1 MNDQAVY
8 RTAPATQG
16 LFNICDPSGQSFNQ
30 GRFFSQALL
39 INTLQHCPFPGHTQ
53 GLLHG
58 ALDPGAL
65 CGGRGWMGSQQACGG
80 GAGRGRLLHSS
91 LLLLHSHLTSCW
103 PHCRGQHLGLLQGPM
118 SPPSTHQRALHLLL
132 AGDLLKAVQLWTL
145 EMAACPYS
153 LRGPT
158 VPL

>member
-65 CGGRGWMGSQQACGG
+65 CGGRGWMGSQVPASLWRGGREGQASPLFPS
-80 GAGRGRLLHSS
+80 APS
-91 LLLLHSHLTSCW
+91 L
-103 PHCRGQHLGLLQGPM
+103 
-118 SPPSTHQRALHLLL
+118 SPHLLL
-132 AGDLLKAVQLWTL
+132 APLQGPAPWPPAGPHVTPIHTPAGSTPSSCWPGT
-145 EMAACPYS
+145 C
-153 LRGPT
+153 LRQCSSGP
-158 VPL
+158 

>member
-1 MNDQAVY
+1 MGPWTLVHCVGGEAGWG
-8 RTAPATQG
+8 A
-16 LFNICDPSGQSFNQ
+16 
-30 GRFFSQALL
+30 RF
-39 INTLQHCPFPGHTQ
+39 
-53 GLLHG
+53 
-58 ALDPGAL
+58 
-65 CGGRGWMGSQQACGG
+65 QQACGG
-80 GAGRGRLLHSS
+80 GAGRGRLLHYS

-153 LRGPT
+153 LWGPA